1 VLRWGFEAAAI
12 KEVAMLAYIIRRLML
27 GMFTIWAISV
37 LAFVIIELPEG
48 DLATK
53 RYDRTTFAFGEGAA
67 PAIMESMRKYLGL
80 DKPMYLRYS
89 QWIWNMVRHWDL
101 GRSFGPTGNGLGYY
115 VSVKQIIG
123 DKIWLTIA
131 LTGFTIMVTWTL
143 AIPIGIYSAIRQHS
157 VGDYVF
163 TLLGFSGLAVP
174 DFLLGLILMYVAFAY
189 FDMSVGGLLSADYQN
204 VPWSFRKVVDLI
216 NHLWIPALVLGT
228 SGTASLIRIMRN
240 NLLDELGKPYVVTAK
255 AKGMQPLRAVLK
267 YPVRVAINPLIS
279 TVGYLLPALISGSVI
294 VSVVL
299 SLPTIGPVL
308 LTAIQDEDI
317 YLAGFLVLAI
327 GTLTV
332 IGTLISDILL
342 AVVDPRIKIV
352 DG

>member
-1 VLRWGFEAAAI
+1 
-12 KEVAMLAYIIRRLML
+12 
-27 GMFTIWAISV
+27 
-37 LAFVIIELPEG
+37 
-48 DLATK
+48 
-53 RYDRTTFAFGEGAA
+53 
-67 PAIMESMRKYLGL
+67 
-80 DKPMYLRYS
+80 MYLRYS
-89 QWIWNMVRHWDL
+89 EWIWNMLRHWDL

-123 DKIWLTIA
+123 DKIWLTVV
-131 LTGFTIMVTWTL
+131 LTGFTILVTWTL
-143 AIPIGIYSAIRQHS
+143 AIPIGIYSAMRQHS

-204 VPWSFRKVVDLI
+204 APWSFAKVVDLI
-216 NHLWIPALVLGT
+216 NHLWIPAVVLGT

-240 NLLDELGKPYVVTAK
+240 NLLDELSKPYVVTAR

-342 AVVDPRIKIV
+342 ALVDPRIKIV
-352 DG
+352 GG